1 MPQAG
6 VWTLSR
12 CCCAGCSPAWHGS
25 PEGGLTE
32 ETGIHESSFKEKK
45 LTAGILIILIAGGFW
60 FFNREDAP
68 VSYMTEDVQRGT
80 LEKKVMATGK
90 LDALQKVDV
99 GAQVNG
105 QLQTLN
111 VKEGDFVKKGDL
123 LAVIDPVKAQNVVI
137 EAEQTVSEIRARL
150 KQAEAEYAFAQ
161 ATYQRRLALSKT
173 QVISKQDV
181 DEARRNMEVQRAAI
195 DTSKAQLARNQATL
209 DTARND
215 LQYTNIRAPMD
226 GVVTE
231 LKTLQGQTVIAMQQ
245 APTILSLADL
255 DTMLVNAEVSEADV
269 VYLKPGQKATFSVL
283 GAPDKSFSGVI
294 TDILPKPQKIND
306 AIFYYARFEVPNPQ
320 HVLKLDMTAQVTIA
334 LENRENVLKIPLAAL
349 GKEIS
354 PTEYEVQVLV
364 NGQPETRQVT
374 LGTRNDVEAEVVKG
388 LSEHEKVVTGIDDTT
403 AG

>member
-1 MPQAG
+1 MRA
-6 VWTLSR
+6 VS
-12 CCCAGCSPAWHGS
+12 
-25 PEGGLTE
+25 
-32 ETGIHESSFKEKK
+32 KKKK

-60 FFNREDAP
+60 FFNREEAP

-388 LSEHEKVVTGIDDTT
+388 LAEHEKVVTGIDDSTV
-403 AG
+403 G

>member
-1 MPQAG
+1 M
-6 VWTLSR
+6 
-12 CCCAGCSPAWHGS
+12 
-25 PEGGLTE
+25 LTE
-32 ETGIHESSFKEKK
+32 EKGVNESSFKEKI

-60 FFNREDAP
+60 FFTREDAP
-68 VSYMTEDVQRGT
+68 VSYMTADVQRGT
-80 LEKKVMATGK
+80 LEKKVMSTGK

-137 EAEQTVSEIRARL
+137 EAEQTVSEIKARL

-181 DEARRNMEVQRAAI
+181 DEARRNMDVQRAAI
-195 DTSKAQLARNQATL
+195 DTYKAQVARNQATL

-255 DTMLVNAEVSEADV
+255 DTMLVKAEVSEADV
-269 VYLKPGQKATFSVL
+269 VWLKPGQKATFSVL

-364 NGQPETRQVT
+364 NNQPETRQVT

-388 LSEHEKVVTGIDDTT
+388 LAEHEKVVTGIDDGT

>member
-1 MPQAG
+1 MRI
-6 VWTLSR
+6 VS
-12 CCCAGCSPAWHGS
+12 
-25 PEGGLTE
+25 
-32 ETGIHESSFKEKK
+32 KK
-45 LTAGILIILIAGGFW
+45 RIMTAGFLILVIAGGFW
-60 FFNREDAP
+60 FFTREDAP
-68 VSYMTEDVQRGT
+68 VRYMTTQVQRGT

-111 VKEGDFVKKGDL
+111 VKEGDVVKKGEL

-137 EAEQTVSEIRARL
+137 EAEQTVNENRARL
-150 KQAEAEYAFAQ
+150 KQAQAEYAFAK
-161 ATYQRRLALSKT
+161 ATYERRLALSKT

-181 DEARRNMEVQRAAI
+181 DEARRNMDVQLAAI
-195 DTSKAQLARNQATL
+195 DTGKAQVARNQATL
-209 DTARND
+209 DSARND

-269 VYLKPGQKATFSVL
+269 VYLKTGQKATFSVL
-283 GAPDKSFSGVI
+283 GAPDKSFSGTI

-320 HVLKLDMTAQVTIA
+320 HILKLDMTAQVTIA

-349 GKEIS
+349 GKDIS
-354 PTEYEVQVLV
+354 ATEYEVEVLV
-364 NGQPETRQVT
+364 DGQPQTRQVT
-374 LGTRNDVEAEVVKG
+374 LGTRNDVEAEVIKG
-388 LSEHEKVVTGIDDTT
+388 LTEQDQVITGIDD
-403 AG
+403 GGSE

>member
-1 MPQAG
+1 MKA
-6 VWTLSR
+6 VS
-12 CCCAGCSPAWHGS
+12 
-25 PEGGLTE
+25 
-32 ETGIHESSFKEKK
+32 KK
-45 LTAGILIILIAGGFW
+45 KILTAGILILLIAGGFW
-60 FFNREDAP
+60 FFTREDAP
-68 VSYMTEDVQRGT
+68 VSYMTADVQRGT

-137 EAEQTVSEIRARL
+137 EAEQTVSEIKARL

-161 ATYQRRLALSKT
+161 ATYQRRLALAKT

-181 DEARRNMEVQRAAI
+181 DEARRNMDVQRAAI
-195 DTSKAQLARNQATL
+195 DTYKAQVARNQATL

-245 APTILSLADL
+245 APTILSLAD
-255 DTMLVNAEVSEADV
+255 TC
-269 VYLKPGQKATFSVL
+269 P
-283 GAPDKSFSGVI
+283 
-294 TDILPKPQKIND
+294 ND
-306 AIFYYARFEVPNPQ
+306 AC
-320 HVLKLDMTAQVTIA
+320 
-334 LENRENVLKIPLAAL
+334 
-349 GKEIS
+349 
-354 PTEYEVQVLV
+354 
-364 NGQPETRQVT
+364 
-374 LGTRNDVEAEVVKG
+374 
-388 LSEHEKVVTGIDDTT
+388 
-403 AG
+403 

>member
-1 MPQAG
+1 MRI
-6 VWTLSR
+6 VS
-12 CCCAGCSPAWHGS
+12 
-25 PEGGLTE
+25 
-32 ETGIHESSFKEKK
+32 KK
-45 LTAGILIILIAGGFW
+45 RIMTAGFLILVIAGGFW
-60 FFNREDAP
+60 FFTREDAP
-68 VSYMTEDVQRGT
+68 VRYMTTQVQRGT

-111 VKEGDFVKKGDL
+111 VKEGDVVKKGEL

-137 EAEQTVSEIRARL
+137 EAEQTVNENRARL
-150 KQAEAEYAFAQ
+150 KQAQAEYAFAK
-161 ATYQRRLALSKT
+161 ATYERRLALSKT

-181 DEARRNMEVQRAAI
+181 DEARRNMDVQLAAI
-195 DTSKAQLARNQATL
+195 DTGKAQVARNQATL
-209 DTARND
+209 DSARND

-269 VYLKPGQKATFSVL
+269 VYLKTGQKATFSVL
-283 GAPDKSFSGVI
+283 GAPDKSFSGTI

-320 HVLKLDMTAQVTIA
+320 HILKLDMTAQVTIA

-349 GKEIS
+349 GKDIS
-354 PTEYEVQVLV
+354 PTEYEVEVLV
-364 NGQPETRQVT
+364 DGQPQTRQVT
-374 LGTRNDVEAEVVKG
+374 LGTRNDVEAEVTKG
-388 LSEHEKVVTGIDDTT
+388 LTEQDQVITGIDD
-403 AG
+403 GGSE

>member
-1 MPQAG
+1 MRI
-6 VWTLSR
+6 VS
-12 CCCAGCSPAWHGS
+12 
-25 PEGGLTE
+25 
-32 ETGIHESSFKEKK
+32 KK
-45 LTAGILIILIAGGFW
+45 RIMTAGFLILVIAGGFW
-60 FFNREDAP
+60 FFTREDAP
-68 VSYMTEDVQRGT
+68 VKYMTTQVQRGT

-111 VKEGDFVKKGDL
+111 VKEGDVVKKGEL

-137 EAEQTVSEIRARL
+137 EAEQTVNENRARL
-150 KQAEAEYAFAQ
+150 KQAQAEYAFAK
-161 ATYQRRLALSKT
+161 ATYERRLALSKT

-181 DEARRNMEVQRAAI
+181 DEARRNMDVQLAAI
-195 DTSKAQLARNQATL
+195 DTGKAQVARNQATL
-209 DTARND
+209 DSARND

-269 VYLKPGQKATFSVL
+269 VYLKTGQKATFSVL
-283 GAPDKSFSGVI
+283 GAPDKSFSGTI

-320 HVLKLDMTAQVTIA
+320 HILKLDMTAQVTIA

-349 GKEIS
+349 GKDIS
-354 PTEYEVQVLV
+354 PTEYEVEVLV
-364 NGQPETRQVT
+364 DGQPQTRQVT
-374 LGTRNDVEAEVVKG
+374 LGTRNDVEAEVTKG
-388 LSEHEKVVTGIDDTT
+388 LTEQDQVITGIDD
-403 AG
+403 GGSE

>member
-1 MPQAG
+1 MKA
-6 VWTLSR
+6 VS
-12 CCCAGCSPAWHGS
+12 
-25 PEGGLTE
+25 
-32 ETGIHESSFKEKK
+32 KK
-45 LTAGILIILIAGGFW
+45 KIVTAGILIILIAGGFW

-68 VSYMTEDVQRGT
+68 VSYMTADVQRGT

-137 EAEQTVSEIRARL
+137 EAEQTVSEIKARL

-161 ATYQRRLALSKT
+161 ATYQRRLALAKT

-181 DEARRNMEVQRAAI
+181 DEARRNMDVQRAAI
-195 DTSKAQLARNQATL
+195 DTYKAQVARNQATL

-255 DTMLVNAEVSEADV
+255 DTMLVNRSEEH
-269 VYLKPGQKATFSVL
+269 T
-283 GAPDKSFSGVI
+283 
-294 TDILPKPQKIND
+294 
-306 AIFYYARFEVPNPQ
+306 
-320 HVLKLDMTAQVTIA
+320 
-334 LENRENVLKIPLAAL
+334 
-349 GKEIS
+349 
-354 PTEYEVQVLV
+354 
-364 NGQPETRQVT
+364 
-374 LGTRNDVEAEVVKG
+374 
-388 LSEHEKVVTGIDDTT
+388 SELQSQR
-403 AG
+403 

>member
-1 MPQAG
+1 MKA
-6 VWTLSR
+6 VS
-12 CCCAGCSPAWHGS
+12 
-25 PEGGLTE
+25 
-32 ETGIHESSFKEKK
+32 KK
-45 LTAGILIILIAGGFW
+45 KIVTAGILIILIAGGFW

-68 VSYMTEDVQRGT
+68 VSYMTADVQRGT

-137 EAEQTVSEIRARL
+137 EAEQTVSEIKARL

-161 ATYQRRLALSKT
+161 ATYQRRLALAKT

-181 DEARRNMEVQRAAI
+181 DEARRNMDVQRAAI
-195 DTSKAQLARNQATL
+195 DTYKAQVARNQATL

-269 VYLKPGQKATFSVL
+269 VYLKPGRKATFSVL
-283 GAPDKSFSGVI
+283 GAPDKTFSGVI

-374 LGTRNDVEAEVVKG
+374 LGTRNDVEAEVTKG
-388 LSEHEKVVTGIDDTT
+388 LAEHEKVVTGIDDGT

>member
-1 MPQAG
+1 MRI
-6 VWTLSR
+6 VS
-12 CCCAGCSPAWHGS
+12 
-25 PEGGLTE
+25 
-32 ETGIHESSFKEKK
+32 KK
-45 LTAGILIILIAGGFW
+45 RIITAGFLILVIAGGFW
-60 FFNREDAP
+60 FFTREDAP
-68 VSYMTEDVQRGT
+68 VKYMTTQVQRGT

-111 VKEGDFVKKGDL
+111 VKEGDVVKKGEL

-137 EAEQTVSEIRARL
+137 EAEQTVNENRARL
-150 KQAEAEYAFAQ
+150 KQAQAEYVFAK
-161 ATYQRRLALSKT
+161 ATYERRLALSKT

-181 DEARRNMEVQRAAI
+181 DEARRNMDVQLAAI
-195 DTSKAQLARNQATL
+195 DTGKAQVARNQATL
-209 DTARND
+209 DSARND

-269 VYLKPGQKATFSVL
+269 VYLKTGQKATFSVL
-283 GAPDKSFSGVI
+283 GAPDKSFSGTI

-320 HVLKLDMTAQVTIA
+320 HILKLDMTAQVTIA

-349 GKEIS
+349 GKDIS
-354 PTEYEVQVLV
+354 PTEYEVEVLV
-364 NGQPETRQVT
+364 DGQPQTRQVT
-374 LGTRNDVEAEVVKG
+374 LGTRNDVEAEVTKG
-388 LSEHEKVVTGIDDTT
+388 LTEQDQVITGIDD
-403 AG
+403 GGSE